1 MKQTVFRNRGL
12 SSHGKKEKYNMYK
25 SIVFGHVA
33 YIVTRELMQYHN
45 PHSKSRITFQMMLHL
60 LA

>member
-25 SIVFGHVA
+25 SLDTSPI
-33 YIVTRELMQYHN
+33 IVTRELMQYHN
-45 PHSKSRITFQMMLHL
+45 PHRKSRITFQMMLHF